1 MHRRKMRHYVSG
13 ATMKIPLAVL
23 VISTCCAL
31 PAAADTLNLICQGA
45 GSANKDDYNSAY
57 VQDSSGNSAWAQG
70 MSERSVP
77 FQDQVDVEL
86 DQDTGRVRMPRAML
100 PPIRGGS
107 EGWFE
112 IKKVKWSDDA
122 ITGVVQV
129 NILNSPKLR
138 VDRLTGRISI
148 NGKSGDYAGEC
159 QPYDPAAVQRKF

>member
-1 MHRRKMRHYVSG
+1 MIQAFSSG
-13 ATMKIPLAVL
+13 ATMKIVVTAL
-23 VISTCCAL
+23 VISACCAS
-31 PAAADTLNLICQGA
+31 PVAADTLHLICQGA
-45 GSANKDDYNSAY
+45 GLANKDDYNSAY
-57 VQDSSGNSAWAQG
+57 MQDSTGNSAWGQT
-70 MSERSVP
+70 MSEHAVP

-86 DQDTGRVRMPRAML
+86 DEGTGRVRMPRTML
-100 PPIRGGS
+100 PTLHGGS

-112 IKKVKWSDDA
+112 IKKVKWSDTA

-148 NGKSGDYAGEC
+148 NGKSGDYTGEC